1 MTVAQNADGHTF
13 AELYDTAIKP
23 DAPDFIDCP
32 ECEGTGESTCEVF
45 RPMSFG
51 NDFGDFEEVI
61 LSCENCGGNGQI
73 EPMEDE

>member
-1 MTVAQNADGHTF
+1 MMTPSKNADGHTF
-13 AELYDTAIKP
+13 AELYAAAVRPTQL
-23 DAPDFIDCP
+23 DFVDCP
-32 ECEGTGESTCEVF
+32 ECGGTGESTCEVF

-73 EPMEDE
+73 EPEEE

>member
-13 AELYDTAIKP
+13 AELYAAAIKP

-61 LSCENCGGNGQI
+61 LSCESCGGNGQV